1 MKFLSRFK
9 KEAISEER
17 KIFLFIGLGNP
28 GPEYKNSRHNIGFMV
43 MNEIAARLGE
53 NFSRLQSQALVIK
66 ARHNNNQVV
75 LAKPQTFMNLSGQ
88 AAIALL
94 KFYKI
99 PLENLLVIY
108 DDVDLPLETIRL
120 RPEGSSAGH
129 KGMHSIVER
138 LGTQSFARLRIGI
151 GRPVGK
157 KSTPKHVLQNFSKT
171 EQKNLPF
178 VIPRAADAALDVI
191 THGIDHAMNTFNQ
204 KPQ

>member
-1 MKFLSRFK
+1 M
-9 KEAISEER
+9 
-17 KIFLFIGLGNP
+17 
-28 GPEYKNSRHNIGFMV
+28 
-43 MNEIAARLGE
+43 GE

-157 KSTPKHVLQNFSKT
+157 KSTPTHVLQNFSKT
-171 EQKNLPF
+171 EQKNWPF
-178 VIPRAADAALDVI
+178 VIPRAAAPALDVI
-191 THGIDHAMNTFNQ
+191 TH
-204 KPQ
+204 

>member
-9 KEAISEER
+9 KEAKSEER

-53 NFSRLQSQALVIK
+53 KFSRLQSQALVTK

-94 KFYKI
+94 KYYKI
-99 PLENLLVIY
+99 PLENPIL
-108 DDVDLPLETIRL
+108 
-120 RPEGSSAGH
+120 
-129 KGMHSIVER
+129 
-138 LGTQSFARLRIGI
+138 
-151 GRPVGK
+151 
-157 KSTPKHVLQNFSKT
+157 
-171 EQKNLPF
+171 
-178 VIPRAADAALDVI
+178 
-191 THGIDHAMNTFNQ
+191 
-204 KPQ
+204 